1 MKEKPKLIIQSLIKE
16 LSPRIN
22 KLIIDYKKIKKFMS
36 KILNYLDNDT
46 TSCKK
51 KKQFDK
57 FVKHNSNQQ
66 SFPLKIP

>member
-1 MKEKPKLIIQSLIKE
+1 
-16 LSPRIN
+16 
-22 KLIIDYKKIKKFMS
+22 MS